1 MKYTLAA
8 LLSLTIL
15 AGLAACAPPALAG
28 AKIDVTVVMHNART
42 EEIVWGIAN
51 RIKDSLEKNTN
62 GEMAV
67 RLLGPEVGGE
77 RDLMEGTSRNEFQ
90 IFQSGDMGVS
100 TYGAKYAV
108 TTVPFVFPGYEGVDK
123 AYKGKLGEKLNEAMI
138 KNGNLRIVGL
148 SRRGARMLTASKAIP
163 TPTELKG
170 LKLRVP
176 EIKTWVEVWK
186 EIGAQ
191 PTPVAWPEVFTALQT
206 GVVNG
211 QENPVLQIFEAK
223 LYEVQKFVMM
233 TEHISSYF
241 HWVVNEKFYQG
252 LTPANQKIVED
263 AIKSATDWGSSQQ
276 VEKANGLRA
285 TMEKS
290 HGVKFMEVDKQKFI
304 TAARPAIDR
313 IASEQ
318 WAPEV
323 KGMLQEIVG
332 K

>member
-1 MKYTLAA
+1 MKRTVAV
-8 LLSLTIL
+8 LLSLGFLVGVVAIAPPVL
-15 AGLAACAPPALAG
+15 AGTTMN
-28 AKIDVTVVMHNART
+28 VTVVMHNART

-51 RIKDSLEKNTN
+51 RIKESLEKNSK

-77 RDLMEGTSRNEFQ
+77 RDIMEATSRNEFQ
-90 IFQSGDMGVS
+90 IFQAGDMGVS

-108 TTVPFVFPGYEGVDK
+108 MTVPFVFPGYEGVDK
-123 AYKGKLGEKLNEAMI
+123 AYNGPIGEKLNEAMI
-138 KNGNLRIVGL
+138 KNGNQRIVGI
-148 SRRGARMLTASKAIP
+148 SRRGARLLTANKPIT
-163 TPTELKG
+163 TPADVKG

-176 EIKTWVEVWK
+176 EIKTWVDVWK
-186 EIGAQ
+186 EIGAL

-211 QENPVLQIFEAK
+211 QENPVLQIFEGK

-252 LTPANQKIVED
+252 LTPANQKIVVD
-263 AIKSATDWGSSQQ
+263 AIKGATAWGSSQQ

-285 TMEKS
+285 TMEKN

-304 TAARPAIDR
+304 AAARPAIDR
-313 IASEQ
+313 IADQ
-318 WAPEV
+318 LWAPEV
-323 KGMLQEIVG
+323 KGLLQQIVG